1 VASAAMTTFLSN
13 TMTLAHASIVTI
25 IRPAAINVEETTGL

>member
-1 VASAAMTTFLSN
+1 MMTFISDTATIS
-13 TMTLAHASIVTI
+13 HAGIANI

>member
-1 VASAAMTTFLSN
+1 MTTFVSN
-13 TMTLAHASIVTI
+13 PATIGHAGIANI